1 METIKKKLNPRMTS
15 LKCGTCSHAMF
26 HQLNYEFDNVK
37 PNEEKASDIFA
48 GGVAHKGHQ
57 CGLVLGGALAVG
69 TEAYRKYDDKNKS
82 IAMAINAS
90 KLLVNSFQ
98 KRTNK
103 VNCID
108 ILKVDW
114 DNKFDTSFLKLK
126 IIGQGIVFSPCFNLM
141 AKWTPDAVQAAK
153 NGFSES
159 INYSQPCIS
168 CSTEVVKK
176 MGGTE
181 EESIMAAGFAGGFG
195 LSGNTCGAVAD
206 AIWYKMLEWVKNNPT
221 KKPSLFNN
229 PIAENVLS
237 AFYMQTDSEILCNKI
252 CSRSFNTIDEH
263 SDYIK
268 TGGCSNLIETLAKS

>member
-1 METIKKKLNPRMTS
+1 LIFIVLFLKL
-15 LKCGTCSHAMF
+15 F
-26 HQLNYEFDNVK
+26 
-37 PNEEKASDIFA
+37 
-48 GGVAHKGHQ
+48 
-57 CGLVLGGALAVG
+57 
-69 TEAYRKYDDKNKS
+69 
-82 IAMAINAS
+82 
-90 KLLVNSFQ
+90 
-98 KRTNK
+98 
-103 VNCID
+103 D